1 MLSNDDY
8 FDKMLEGMMKI
19 GKINNSRSDSEI
31 MKGLEEALA
40 RRSLRTKFSD
50 QKDRE
55 AEMRAAE
62 LDAAR
67 VLAEDLDDA
76 ITLMYVNRGYNDAP
90 MSKEGVEAITL
101 IIYKMLEGMINDSL
115 R

>member
-1 MLSNDDY
+1 MLNNDDY

-19 GKINNSRSDSEI
+19 SKMNNSRSDSDI

-40 RRSLRTKFSD
+40 RRSTN

-55 AEMRAAE
+55 KEMRAAE

-76 ITLMYVNRGYNDAP
+76 ITLMYANRRYDDAP
-90 MSKEGVEAITL
+90 MSKEGIEAITM

>member
-19 GKINNSRSDSEI
+19 GKMNNSRSDSEI

-40 RRSLRTKFSD
+40 RRSTN

-76 ITLMYVNRGYNDAP
+76 ITLMYSHRGYDEAP
-90 MSKEGVEAITL
+90 MSKEGIEAITM

>member
-1 MLSNDDY
+1 MLSSDDY

-19 GKINNSRSDSEI
+19 GKMNNSRSDSEI

-40 RRSLRTKFSD
+40 RRSTN

-76 ITLMYVNRGYNDAP
+76 ITLMYANRGYDDAP
-90 MSKEGVEAITL
+90 MSKEGIEAITM